1 MVVDYTINRGTVF
14 VIPAAGEV
22 MEVFSPQD
30 GFPLLRLRQENRV
43 FYLGPEATSILA
55 FSHGYYYVY
64 DENRVLR
71 QRGLLKVQ
79 GRLYAPSNAQVSVLS
94 FQGPGP
100 HDVSQLSG
108 QPLVFVNGV
117 LYMDYQLEGGQ
128 LTVNG
133 VGPEDSVTVIALGG

>member
-30 GFPLLRLRQENRV
+30 GFPLLRLRQENQM
-43 FYLGPEATSILA
+43 FYLGPETTSVLA

-64 DENRVLR
+64 DESRVLK

-79 GRLYAPSNAQVSVLS
+79 GRLYAPSNATVSMLS

-100 HDVSQLSG
+100 HDISQLNG
-108 QPLVFVNGV
+108 QLLVFVNGV
-117 LYMDYQLEGGQ
+117 LHTDYQLDGSQ

-133 VGPEDSVTVIALGG
+133 AGPEDTVTVIALGG

>member
-1 MVVDYTINRGTVF
+1 MVIDYTINRGTVF

-22 MEVFSPQD
+22 MEIFSPQD
-30 GFPLLRLRQENRV
+30 GFPLLKLRQENQV
-43 FYLGPEATSILA
+43 FYLGPETTSVLA

-64 DENRVLR
+64 DENRLLR

-79 GRLYAPSNAQVSVLS
+79 GRLYAPRNAQVSMIS

-100 HDVSQLSG
+100 HEVPFGGQL
-108 QPLVFVNGV
+108 LVFVNGV
-117 LYMDYQLEGGQ
+117 LYIDYRLEEGQ

-133 VGPEDSVTVIALGG
+133 IEPEDRVIVIALGG

>member
-1 MVVDYTINRGTVF
+1 MVVDRTINRGTVF

-30 GFPLLRLRQENRV
+30 GFPLLRLRQENQV
-43 FYLGPEATSILA
+43 FYLGPETTSVLA

-100 HDVSQLSG
+100 HEVPFSG

-117 LYMDYQLEGGQ
+117 LYTDYQLEEGQ

-133 VGPEDSVTVIALGG
+133 VEPEDSVTVIVLGG